1 MMPKAP
7 QEHVA
12 PSRRARPASARL
24 RGLRPLARR
33 RPHYA
38 SRVTA
43 NETRFLQLDVFTP
56 RAGGGNP
63 LGVVIGADHWST
75 SRMQAF
81 ARWTDLVETTF
92 LLPPTDVRASYRV
105 RIFTPEREIP
115 FAGHPSIGTAHA
127 FLATGGRPGPAGLVQ
142 ECGAGLLPIRV
153 AGEGDACE
161 LAIRAPAARVV
172 AVGLEA
178 SGTLKRVLDG
188 IPLGAIPPALVEGGR
203 RWWVA
208 EFADEATLRAWR
220 PDLDAIRALAR
231 ESGGLGL
238 AAFAR
243 SRDPDF
249 DLVVRAFPLGVG
261 IVEDPASGAA
271 NGLIGAWIATAEPQ
285 GPLARGYRV
294 SQGRELGRDARLRV
308 TIEAADS
315 IWVGGQTRTVIDGTL
330 VWPD

>member
-1 MMPKAP
+1 MPGT
-7 QEHVA
+7 V
-12 PSRRARPASARL
+12 
-24 RGLRPLARR
+24 
-33 RPHYA
+33 
-38 SRVTA
+38 
-43 NETRFLQLDVFTP
+43 TRFLQLDVFTP

-63 LGVVIGADHWST
+63 LGVVIGASHWST
-75 SRMQAF
+75 ARMQAF
-81 ARWTDLVETTF
+81 ARWANLVETTF
-92 LLPPTDVRASYRV
+92 LLPPTEPIASYRV

-127 FLATGGRPGPAGLVQ
+127 FLETGGCLGSKGLVQ
-142 ECGAGLLPIRV
+142 ECGAGLLPVRI
-153 AGEGDACE
+153 AGEGDARE
-161 LAIRAPAARVV
+161 LAIRTPFARAV

-178 SGTLKRVLDG
+178 SAVLRRVLGG
-188 IPLGAIPPALVEGGR
+188 IALGTIPPALIEGGR

-208 EFADEATLRAWR
+208 EFADEMALRAWR
-220 PDLDAIRALAR
+220 PNLDALRDLAG

-261 IVEDPASGAA
+261 LVEDPASGAA
-271 NGLIGAWIATAEPQ
+271 NGLIGAWIAMAEPN

-294 SQGRELGRDARLRV
+294 NQGRELGRDARLRV
-308 TIEAADS
+308 TIESADS

-330 VWPD
+330 DWPE